1 MASSLFFAQK
11 HLRFFTQSFPLCFSH
26 PKFQTKSTGA
36 TKRSLITF
44 HESSWLFNWDSYF
57 HGIGFFPLQQR
68 VDHPTIETTRDPSLT
83 GLTPTSFTWIKR
95 FLTNGGIRPP
105 KSEEP
110 QVISVVGIFRLP
122 GNSPKTEAGG
132 WEFAYAAPWD

>member
-57 HGIGFFPLQQR
+57 HGIGFFPLQQKGR
-68 VDHPTIETTRDPSLT
+68 PSDHPNNQGPFSHRTHSNLFHVDQAVSHQRWYTATQIR
-83 GLTPTSFTWIKR
+83 GTPGDLSCWR
-95 FLTNGGIRPP
+95 FFGSPEIP
-105 KSEEP
+105 
-110 QVISVVGIFRLP
+110 
-122 GNSPKTEAGG
+122 PKTEAGG
-132 WEFAYAAPWD
+132 WHLD